1 MGAKLSVYT
10 YVTYVLIILYIKSNL
25 LVIKYYL
32 SSIKINKIKYIKIK
46 TILFVFGI
54 IFITI
59 FFLKHWKIIIE
70 KNDPTFPEVWS
81 SGQTLLNFYFSHITP
96 TLYTSQIS
104 ASVSLVLKTRNLT
117 WEATDIIKGES
128 A

>member
-1 MGAKLSVYT
+1 MGAKLSVYI

-59 FFLKHWKIIIE
+59 FFKTLKK
-70 KNDPTFPEVWS
+70 K
-81 SGQTLLNFYFSHITP
+81 
-96 TLYTSQIS
+96 
-104 ASVSLVLKTRNLT
+104 
-117 WEATDIIKGES
+117 
-128 A
+128 